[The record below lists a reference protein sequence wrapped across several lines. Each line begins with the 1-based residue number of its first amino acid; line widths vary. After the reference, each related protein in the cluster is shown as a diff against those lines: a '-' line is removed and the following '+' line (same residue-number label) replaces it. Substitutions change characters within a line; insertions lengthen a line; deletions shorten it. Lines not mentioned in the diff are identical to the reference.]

1 MDIDGIIMNKIYVTA
16 DCHGAV
22 MDRFSFRQ
30 QPELRQLDSTD
41 VVVVCGDIGI
51 MWPGYEKE
59 AKYVLNWLAT
69 KKTFTCL
76 FIRGNHDNEPWWESC
91 PATTGNASIRLLDGD
106 LRVAAI
112 DGVTYD
118 NVFLVTSTAILDV
131 CGKTCLC
138 IGGAESTDA
147 YNLYYPH
154 EKTKIK
160 TARSKREWHR
170 VIGKSWWPNEGIN
183 IAYANAVLTRNYPDP
198 WLFQNFD
205 YIFTHQSPS
214 GYLTSGYNYRKDRW
228 KETDEIKFLE
238 NIRLSKNFKHWYH
251 GHQHQFCTWTKED
264 EPPVTCLYY
273 DFIDTETGEWLD

>member
-1 MDIDGIIMNKIYVTA
+1 MNKIYITG
-16 DCHGAV
+16 DCHTAV

-30 QPELRQLDSTD
+30 HPELRQLDNTD
-41 VVVVCGDIGI
+41 VIVACGDIGI

-59 AKYVLNWLAT
+59 AAYVLKWLTT
-69 KKTFTCL
+69 KPFTCL

-91 PATTGNASIRLLDGD
+91 PASNGNASIRLLDGD

-118 NVFLVTSTAILDV
+118 NVFLVTSTVILDV
-131 CGKTCLC
+131 CGKKCLC

-160 TARSKREWHR
+160 AARSRREWHR

-183 IAYANAVLTRNYPDP
+183 TTYANAVLTRNYPNP
-198 WLFQNFD
+198 WLFQKFD

-273 DFIDTETGEWLD
+273 DFIDAETCEWLE